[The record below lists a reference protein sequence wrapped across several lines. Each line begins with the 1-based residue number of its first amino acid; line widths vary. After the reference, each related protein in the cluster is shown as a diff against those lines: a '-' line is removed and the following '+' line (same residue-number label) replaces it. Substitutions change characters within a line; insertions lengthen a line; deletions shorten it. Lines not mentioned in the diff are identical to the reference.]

1 MKKSKILPVILTA
14 LILTGCSLARAEEA
28 PSGSAEDRFIGFY
41 VVCSQNGLTEFY
53 SNPNLE
59 NYGTITAETDQFGTL
74 DFPQEVL
81 FAIEDAAGNYTFPGM
96 EGGYSLFLVKKEEEY
111 GSVNRV
117 VSNMAPGE
125 DPYAIVVTDSG
136 ETNSIS
142 GTVYCGPPLNAEN
155 WDPYDS
161 SDIWH
166 ILRVYQTPD
175 GRVYTD
181 GSGSSF
187 DGGGGFGYSA
197 TEAYTTTLNGE
208 STTDTLE
215 ISFRLETVPRLEKLV
230 VTQFD
235 EGNAIIRTDDLS
247 LRGDLPEVACVPSAA
262 WVLVEETDPDSVTRT
277 VYNVPTG
284 DEDPISHQ
292 IVLLDNAGLGHL
304 SYLTI
309 Q

>member
-1 MKKSKILPVILTA
+1 
-14 LILTGCSLARAEEA
+14 
-28 PSGSAEDRFIGFY
+28 
-41 VVCSQNGLTEFY
+41 
-53 SNPNLE
+53 
-59 NYGTITAETDQFGTL
+59 
-74 DFPQEVL
+74 
-81 FAIEDAAGNYTFPGM
+81 M
-96 EGGYSLFLVKKEEEY
+96 EGGYSLFLVKKEEEF
-111 GSVNRV
+111 GSANQV

-125 DPYAIVVTDSG
+125 EPYAITSTDSG

-142 GTVYCGPPLNAEN
+142 GTVYCGPPLDAES

-161 SDIWH
+161 GGIWH

-215 ISFRLETVPRLEKLV
+215 ISFRIETVPRLEKLV
-230 VTQFD
+230 MTQFD
-235 EGNAIIRTDDLS
+235 ESNTVLRTDDLP
-247 LRGDLPEVACVPSAA
+247 LCEDLPEITCVPSAA
-262 WVLVEETDPDSVTRT
+262 WVLVEEIGVDSTTRT
-277 VYNVPTG
+277 AYNVPTEG
-284 DEDPISHQ
+284 EEPVSHQ
-292 IVLLDNAGLGHL
+292 VVLLDDAGLGHL